1 MIKWLHPLFY
11 RVILTVKNYEVKEM
25 DHGEN
30 HITIVDEQGNEQLC
44 EVLFTFDSEEFGK
57 SYVLYYPV
65 GAEEDEN
72 EEIEIHASAFNP
84 NSETEEGDL
93 MPIESDEEWDMIEEM
108 LQTFLD
114 EQDEE

>member
-1 MIKWLHPLFY
+1 MK
-11 RVILTVKNYEVKEM
+11 KM

-30 HITIVDEQGNEQLC
+30 NITVVDENGNEQLC

-57 SYVLYYPV
+57 SYVLYYPI
-65 GAEEDEN
+65 GAEEDDE
-72 EEIEIHASAFNP
+72 EEIEIHASSFTP
-84 NSETEEGDL
+84 TEDGQDGEL

-108 LQTFLD
+108 LETFLA